1 MKLYDELVAR
11 GLIAQVTNE
20 EEIREMIDNGKATFY
35 IGFDCTADSLT
46 AGHFMALTLM
56 KRLQMAGNKPIALIG
71 GGTTMIGDPSGRTD
85 MRKMLT
91 KEDIAGLITDAAIDS
106 AGTALVAG
114 SGLFGEGSPN
124 DLARRFGMDGLHTE
138 QLEDYLTDKV
148 WEGIKTIDIGS
159 IVAAKANEVVRSNPM
174 LSFLPVGSIIATI
187 KAKVGEYVDSE
198 ECRMKIAVVVS
209 AKVAELKE
217 APTGETLASVGM
229 SETAAEGLVVSVIHR
244 LLDTYPEPVLNML
257 HIDRIIEDKINDMDI
272 AMFEELVMSVM
283 KNELNAIVNLGFFIG
298 LIIGVI
304 NIFI

>member
-1 MKLYDELVAR
+1 MDYLH
-11 GLIAQVTNE
+11 
-20 EEIREMIDNGKATFY
+20 Y
-35 IGFDCTADSLT
+35 ISGPAI
-46 AGHFMALTLM
+46 G
-56 KRLQMAGNKPIALIG
+56 ALIG
-71 GGTTMIGDPSGRTD
+71 YCTNNIAV
-85 MRKMLT
+85 KMLYHPYKEVKLFGLT
-91 KEDIAGLITDAAIDS
+91 LPITPGVIPKNKPRLARAISRAVADVLLPKEDIAGLITDAAIDS

-229 SETAAEGLVVSVIHR
+229 SETAAEGLGVSVIHR
-244 LLDTYPEPVLNML
+244 LLDTYLEPVLNML

>member
-1 MKLYDELVAR
+1 MDYLH
-11 GLIAQVTNE
+11 
-20 EEIREMIDNGKATFY
+20 Y
-35 IGFDCTADSLT
+35 ISGPAI
-46 AGHFMALTLM
+46 G
-56 KRLQMAGNKPIALIG
+56 ALIG
-71 GGTTMIGDPSGRTD
+71 YCTNYIAV
-85 MRKMLT
+85 KMLFHPYKEVKLFGLTLPFTPGVIPKNKPRLARAISRAVADVLLT

-244 LLDTYPEPVLNML
+244 LLDTYLEPVLNML
-257 HIDRIIEDKINDMDI
+257 HIDRSIEDKINDMDI

>member
-1 MKLYDELVAR
+1 MDYLH
-11 GLIAQVTNE
+11 
-20 EEIREMIDNGKATFY
+20 Y
-35 IGFDCTADSLT
+35 ISGPAI
-46 AGHFMALTLM
+46 G
-56 KRLQMAGNKPIALIG
+56 ALIG
-71 GGTTMIGDPSGRTD
+71 YCTNYIAV
-85 MRKMLT
+85 KMLFHPYKEVKLFGLTLPFTPGVIPKNKPRLARAISRAVADVLLT
-91 KEDIAGLITDAAIDS
+91 KEDIAGLITNAAIDS

-244 LLDTYPEPVLNML
+244 LLDTYLEPVLNML

>member
-1 MKLYDELVAR
+1 MDYLH
-11 GLIAQVTNE
+11 
-20 EEIREMIDNGKATFY
+20 Y
-35 IGFDCTADSLT
+35 ISGPAI
-46 AGHFMALTLM
+46 G
-56 KRLQMAGNKPIALIG
+56 ALIG
-71 GGTTMIGDPSGRTD
+71 YCTNYIAV
-85 MRKMLT
+85 KMLFHPYKEVKLFGLTLPFTPGVIPKNKPRLARAISRAVADVLLT

-106 AGTALVAG
+106 AGTALVTG

-229 SETAAEGLVVSVIHR
+229 SETAAEGLVVSVIHH
-244 LLDTYPEPVLNML
+244 LLDSYLEPVLNML

-283 KNELNAIVNLGFFIG
+283 KTELNAIVNLGFFIG